1 MSNPK
6 AQAAKDKGNV
16 AFKSGDYP
24 LAIGH
29 YTSALMADPRDPT
42 YPLNRAAAYLKLGKN
57 EDAERDC
64 NTVLNLS
71 PNNVKALFRR
81 GQARVGMGKLLEAQK
96 DFTDVLRI
104 EPANTSAQ
112 EELKKVATLIQNE
125 KSKKSKSPTL
135 PMQASIDSTLNAK
148 RRRVPIKIID
158 ASGAV
163 VGTSAQDATS
173 VASTGTKSPQPA
185 TTPDTKPLPAPSP
198 KSDILEPISS
208 RSLKPPLPSPVTSP
222 ATPPVPPAF
231 AAAAAALQPEVHETK
246 KGKEKAKETEKGI
259 PTPASFQQAKQA
271 RDTARPSRAGG
282 EYDLCESGWE
292 EDATAKSRV
301 EEVQET
307 PEVEMK
313 SPSPAHAPAVV
324 SQPATVPS
332 VSELAANIASLTLP
346 KAPTT
351 YFDFNRAWH
360 SSRSPEEKWA
370 LINVHN
376 PPGEA
381 PGALPNVPGAAL
393 LISILDAFYT
403 LLSAHPA
410 DAELKQRVLEY
421 MQNFARIPRFGTL
434 VLFLSAGEWSALVL
448 MTSCSVRILVE
459 NDDFGW
465 RNWPKRR

>member
-1 MSNPK
+1 
-6 AQAAKDKGNV
+6 
-16 AFKSGDYP
+16 
-24 LAIGH
+24 
-29 YTSALMADPRDPT
+29 
-42 YPLNRAAAYLKLGKN
+42 
-57 EDAERDC
+57 
-64 NTVLNLS
+64 
-71 PNNVKALFRR
+71 
-81 GQARVGMGKLLEAQK
+81 MGKLLEAQK
-96 DFTDVLRI
+96 GMQRSLFKRNFAQVFVLLLTDLTDVLRI

-125 KSKKSKSPTL
+125 KAKVCCYPTALREPELTCDCLLKQKSKSPTL

-173 VASTGTKSPQPA
+173 VASTSTQSPQPA
-185 TTPDTKPLPAPSP
+185 ATSDTKPLPAPSP

-231 AAAAAALQPEVHETK
+231 AAAAAALQPDVHGTK
-246 KGKEKAKETEKGI
+246 KGKEKET

-282 EYDLCESGWE
+282 GIFRSSGQSTIFASRGGE

-360 SSRSPEEKWA
+360 SLRSPEEKWA
-370 LINVHN
+370 LINVRVRHK
-376 PPGEA
+376 
-381 PGALPNVPGAAL
+381 LP
-393 LISILDAFYT
+393 S
-403 LLSAHPA
+403 S
-410 DAELKQRVLEY
+410 
-421 MQNFARIPRFGTL
+421 
-434 VLFLSAGEWSALVL
+434 
-448 MTSCSVRILVE
+448 
-459 NDDFGW
+459 
-465 RNWPKRR
+465 

>member
-1 MSNPK
+1 
-6 AQAAKDKGNV
+6 
-16 AFKSGDYP
+16 
-24 LAIGH
+24 
-29 YTSALMADPRDPT
+29 MADPRDPT
-42 YPLNRAAAYLKLGKN
+42 LAWLNRN

-71 PNNVKALFRR
+71 RNNVKALFRR
-81 GQARVGMGKLLEAQK
+81 GQAELEWGSFWSAESFRAIFT

-112 EELKKVATLIQNE
+112 EELKKVATLIKNE
-125 KSKKSKSPTL
+125 KSKVCCFPTAGKPEL
-135 PMQASIDSTLNAK
+135 MPIYQTETEIPNPSMQASIDSSLNAK
-148 RRRVPIKIID
+148 RRRVLSNYRCLRRCSRHIGSGCHFCREHKYQI
-158 ASGAV
+158 AS
-163 VGTSAQDATS
+163 TCATS
-173 VASTGTKSPQPA
+173 
-185 TTPDTKPLPAPSP
+185 DTKPLPAPSP

-208 RSLKPPLPSPVTSP
+208 RSLKPPLPSPRSR
-222 ATPPVPPAF
+222 
-231 AAAAAALQPEVHETK
+231 ALQPEVHETL

-282 EYDLCESGWE
+282 GIFRSSGQSTIFKSRGGE
-292 EDATAKSRV
+292 EDAMAKSTI

-313 SPSPAHAPAVV
+313 SPSPAHAPEVV

-351 YFDFNRAWH
+351 YFDFNRL
-360 SSRSPEEKWA
+360 PA
-370 LINVHN
+370 LCQTSLE
-376 PPGEA
+376 P
-381 PGALPNVPGAAL
+381 AL

-410 DAELKQRVLEY
+410 DAELKRRVLEY
-421 MQNFARIPRFGTL
+421 MQNFRGYRA
-434 VLFLSAGEWSALVL
+434 SYAGEGGGEGRVGLL
-448 MTSCSVRILVE
+448 GVE
-459 NDDFGW
+459 PAGPW
-465 RNWPKRR
+465 RAIGY